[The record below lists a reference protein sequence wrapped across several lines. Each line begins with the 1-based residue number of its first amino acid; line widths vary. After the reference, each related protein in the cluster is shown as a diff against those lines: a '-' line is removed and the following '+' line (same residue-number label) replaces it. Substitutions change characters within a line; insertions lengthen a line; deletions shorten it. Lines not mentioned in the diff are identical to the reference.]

1 MGDLLRSSYGGGS
14 LQMAL
19 VIVLIFNVISTASYL
34 FAGRTLKAD
43 LARAH
48 ELSLAGLP
56 MDRAE
61 ETHRG
66 GAEKESGMCR
76 LLLPSLVASLGQR

>member
-1 MGDLLRSSYGGGS
+1 MRALAASILLFILNLIGLGLGPQFVGIMSDLLRSSYGEGS

-19 VIVLIFNVISTASYL
+19 VIVLIFNVLSTVSYL

-48 ELSLAGLP
+48 ELS
-56 MDRAE
+56 
-61 ETHRG
+61 
-66 GAEKESGMCR
+66 
-76 LLLPSLVASLGQR
+76 